1 MQELRNEMV
10 SHCINY
16 TTLTIHPFFRLG
28 FFPIDTNKSQDTRGR
43 GMPALKA
50 ESLLLHIASDHTR
63 TGSTSH

>member
-16 TTLTIHPFFRLG
+16 TALTIHPFFRLG
-28 FFPIDTNKSQDTRGR
+28 FFPIDTHKSQDTRGR

-50 ESLLLHIASDHTR
+50 DSLPLHIASDHTR